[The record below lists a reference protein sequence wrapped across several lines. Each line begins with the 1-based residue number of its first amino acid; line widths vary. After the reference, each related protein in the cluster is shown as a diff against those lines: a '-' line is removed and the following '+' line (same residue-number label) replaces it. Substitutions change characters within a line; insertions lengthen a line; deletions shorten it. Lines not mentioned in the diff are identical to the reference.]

1 MNIALFPSGYT
12 EAAKWGHTP
21 QIQASANT
29 KVKEALTDRFVRQV
43 EDYAKKDAQKGE
55 YMSSAYI
62 HMQNTYIAQHV
73 SPDRSG
79 PMAQTSATLQDA
91 LRDVIE
97 DGNKFLDLLFR
108 QGDHSARVQ
117 ASVQGQTAEIYS
129 PEGEMIA
136 GYNSLGGGWTVV
148 QTKAETKFHG
158 AAAQVYA
165 QAFREARSQ
174 LQEEAKAASQ
184 PEGGFASIDIK
195 A

>member
-21 QIQASANT
+21 QIQASANA

-117 ASVQGQTAEIYS
+117 ASVQGH
-129 PEGEMIA
+129 
-136 GYNSLGGGWTVV
+136 V
-148 QTKAETKFHG
+148 KFKGHPH
-158 AAAQVYA
+158 
-165 QAFREARSQ
+165 
-174 LQEEAKAASQ
+174 L
-184 PEGGFASIDIK
+184 
-195 A
+195 